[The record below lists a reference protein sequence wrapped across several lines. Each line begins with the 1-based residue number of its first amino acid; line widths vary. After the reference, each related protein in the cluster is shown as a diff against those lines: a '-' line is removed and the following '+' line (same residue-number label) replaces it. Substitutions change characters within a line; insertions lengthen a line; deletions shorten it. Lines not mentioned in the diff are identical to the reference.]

1 MKAHQYS
8 RPPASKNAKTYPLLY
23 QVPASSRFVIQL
35 LPEYPSPKGIACKHI
50 TFDIRGRLRRHAV
63 DLPTASMGDD
73 LEVIAGGSTGLIKL
87 RADNSFVEK
96 APHPNDKTVEANLED
111 LRREYFA
118 YQRLPRHPRV
128 LQLHSD
134 STPQRLVLP
143 YLRNGCL
150 RDFLRDTSSS
160 SSVADSFS
168 SNSSSLSWSQR
179 RLQFAADAAEALS
192 ILHSVQIIHGDINSW
207 NFLLTD
213 DFRLC
218 IIDFSGSTIDGSA
231 GSGFEGFRY
240 CLPRSFHDP
249 STVRTDLFA
258 LGSLLY
264 EIMTGETPYQ
274 SCEDQEVEEYF
285 RKGIFPTTKDVPLL
299 GRIMLGCWRG
309 AYESAEAVYQDI
321 RKQEEAV

>member
-1 MKAHQYS
+1 
-8 RPPASKNAKTYPLLY
+8 
-23 QVPASSRFVIQL
+23 
-35 LPEYPSPKGIACKHI
+35 
-50 TFDIRGRLRRHAV
+50 
-63 DLPTASMGDD
+63 MGDD

-87 RADNSFVEK
+87 RTDNSFVEK

-111 LRREYFA
+111 LRREYVA
-118 YQRLPRHPRV
+118 YSRLPRHPRV
-128 LQLHSD
+128 LQLHSH

-150 RDFLRDTSSS
+150 RDFLRYTSSS
-160 SSVADSFS
+160 SSS
-168 SNSSSLSWSQR
+168 SR
-179 RLQFAADAAEALS
+179 RLQFAADAAESLS

-299 GRIMLGCWRG
+299 GSVMLGCWRG
-309 AYESAEAVYQDI
+309 AYESAEAVYEDI
-321 RKQEEAV
+321 KKQQEAV

>member
-1 MKAHQYS
+1 MS
-8 RPPASKNAKTYPLLY
+8 
-23 QVPASSRFVIQL
+23 ASSRFVIQL
-35 LPEYPSPKGIACKHI
+35 LPEWPSRKGIACKHI

-96 APHPNDKTVEANLED
+96 APHPNEKTIKDNLED
-111 LRREYFA
+111 LRREYVA

-150 RDFLRDTSSS
+150 RDFLRDSSS
-160 SSVADSFS
+160 SSVAESSS

-179 RLQFAADAAEALS
+179 RLQFAADAAESLS
-192 ILHSVQIIHGDINSW
+192 ILHGVQIIHGDINSW

-218 IIDFSGSTIDGSA
+218 IIDFSGSTIDGTA

-274 SCEDQEVEEYF
+274 SCEDQQVEEYF
-285 RKGIFPTTKDVPLL
+285 RKGIFPPTKDVPLL
-299 GRIMLGCWRG
+299 GSIMLGCWRG

-321 RKQEEAV
+321 RKQQEAV

>member
-1 MKAHQYS
+1 
-8 RPPASKNAKTYPLLY
+8 
-23 QVPASSRFVIQL
+23 
-35 LPEYPSPKGIACKHI
+35 
-50 TFDIRGRLRRHAV
+50 
-63 DLPTASMGDD
+63 MGDD

-96 APHPNDKTVEANLED
+96 APHPNDKTIEANLED
-111 LRREYFA
+111 LRREYVA

-160 SSVADSFS
+160 SVADSSS

-179 RLQFAADAAEALS
+179 RLQFAADAAESLS

-218 IIDFSGSTIDGSA
+218 IIDFSGSTIDGEA

-285 RKGIFPTTKDVPLL
+285 RKGIFPPTKDVPLL
-299 GRIMLGCWRG
+299 GSIMLGCWRG

-321 RKQEEAV
+321 RKQQEAV